1 MGQWTVERNRKRAG
15 RQGSKG
21 LAESRILISGDEKDI
36 AMDDIFVGRLM
47 SSPVETVAPDTKAH
61 IAAERMLDEG
71 IGSVIVADDDGQL
84 LGILTATDFVHIA
97 AEQRWAADATVETY
111 MTTDVT
117 TTDANAEVR
126 DIADLMIEERF
137 HHVPVVDDEEGVV
150 GIVTT
155 TDITAYISKVQ
166 TPSPE

>member
-1 MGQWTVERNRKRAG
+1 ME
-15 RQGSKG
+15 
-21 LAESRILISGDEKDI
+21 
-36 AMDDIFVGRLM
+36 DIFVGRLM
-47 SSPVETVAPDTKAH
+47 SSPVETVSPDTPVH
-61 IAAERMLDEG
+61 VAAEKMMDEG
-71 IGSVIVADDDGQL
+71 IGSVIATDEAGQL
-84 LGILTATDFVHIA
+84 EGILTATDFVRVA
-97 AEQRWAADATVETY
+97 AEQRWAPDATVETY

-126 DIADLMIEERF
+126 DIADLMIEEGF
-137 HHVPVVDDEEGVV
+137 HHVPVVDDEEGVI

>member
-1 MGQWTVERNRKRAG
+1 ME
-15 RQGSKG
+15 
-21 LAESRILISGDEKDI
+21 
-36 AMDDIFVGRLM
+36 DIFVGRLM
-47 SSPVETVAPDTKAH
+47 SSPVETVSPDTPVH
-61 IAAERMLDEG
+61 VAAEKMIDEG
-71 IGSVIVADDDGQL
+71 IGSVIATDEAGQL
-84 LGILTATDFVHIA
+84 AGILTATDFVRVA
-97 AEQRWAADATVETY
+97 AEQRWAPDATVETY

-126 DIADLMIEERF
+126 DIADLMIEEGF